1 MNIYFD
7 TSAIV
12 KLFSVETGTEKV
24 EGLINDPKNKIWL
37 LEMAET
43 ELLSAVYRKLRNNEI
58 PQEKT
63 DQIKNEIVRQMERFN
78 MVPFNSAIIRKANH
92 LVADYGLDFGI
103 RTLDALHIGGWLT
116 IADKDW
122 LFVSSDKVQAELVEN
137 IGFRVLTV

>member
-1 MNIYFD
+1 M
-7 TSAIV
+7 
-12 KLFSVETGTEKV
+12 KLFSVEPGTEEV
-24 EGLINDPKNKIWL
+24 EKIINEANNEIWL
-37 LEMAET
+37 LELAET

-58 PQEKT
+58 ARQKIN
-63 DQIKNEIVRQMERFN
+63 QIREEITLQMKWFN
-78 MVPFNSAIIRKANH
+78 MIPLNSEILREANR
-92 LVADYGLDFGI
+92 LVAEYGLDFGI